1 MRHKNIRTRLN
12 RETSNRM
19 SMLNN
24 MCVSLIKHEQ
34 IQTTLVKAKVLH
46 RYVEPFITI
55 AKNGNGDLASR
66 RKLLAILPEY
76 SAVTKLIDVLAKRY
90 ANRQGGYTRVLR
102 SGFRQ
107 GDGAPTA
114 YIELVDRDK
123 SAKGADSLIQNKQE
137 SKS

>member
-66 RKLLAILPEY
+66 FLYHSLLLSFQPLQHRDL
-76 SAVTKLIDVLAKRY
+76 SA
-90 ANRQGGYTRVLR
+90 
-102 SGFRQ
+102 
-107 GDGAPTA
+107 
-114 YIELVDRDK
+114 
-123 SAKGADSLIQNKQE
+123 
-137 SKS
+137 